1 MDLVFL
7 LVLPSVLFVQGWY
20 LLGFYANPKTLGMT
34 AAGTAIILLA
44 VVLFQDKLQLVVSI
58 GAPGDLLIGPATAI
72 SAFVLVWAGY
82 SVLVAGV
89 YLWGLDTR
97 SLGFFS
103 LFIAVISGVFAAYF
117 FVGDALLDGV
127 VIQFTW
133 LMGVVAIMLAIL
145 AGLLFFYLS
154 LRPLAQGEPPSS
166 TMRTVTGWFYL
177 VFSVAIGVLGSLL
190 LLGIDPLL

>member
-58 GAPGDLLIGPATAI
+58 GAPGDLLISPATAI

-103 LFIAVISGVFAAYF
+103 LFIGVISGVFAAYF

>member
-1 MDLVFL
+1 MDLIFL

>member
-1 MDLVFL
+1 MDLIFL

-145 AGLLFFYLS
+145 AGPAILLSVPETPGTGGAPILHDEDSDRVVLS
-154 LRPLAQGEPPSS
+154 GFLRSHRRSRQPATFG
-166 TMRTVTGWFYL
+166 
-177 VFSVAIGVLGSLL
+177 
-190 LLGIDPLL
+190 D